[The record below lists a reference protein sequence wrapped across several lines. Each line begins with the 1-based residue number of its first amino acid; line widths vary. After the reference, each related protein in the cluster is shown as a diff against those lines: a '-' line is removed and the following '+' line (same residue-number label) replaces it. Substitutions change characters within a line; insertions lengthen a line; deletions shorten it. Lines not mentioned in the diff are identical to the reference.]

1 MYWEKGLIC
10 FRIAPAW
17 WLVKLKRASLWTNQ
31 MKPRS
36 ADCSLVRVF
45 PRLAP
50 SYTTSD
56 EFESTTLFLR
66 SGLPSSLIQVN
77 CLPKRM
83 NSVWIWLQF
92 KIPALRFSVNG
103 KLFAERNFLKR
114 LTSPATLLFQ
124 IYRHFFARLRQ
135 MCGRATFY
143 AFVCT
148 GRKLKQTK
156 NAHSVLKCDKN
167 CTS

>member
-1 MYWEKGLIC
+1 MNQSNETKVNSRFFTSKRFPGLSP
-10 FRIAPAW
+10 FH
-17 WLVKLKRASLWTNQ
+17 
-31 MKPRS
+31 
-36 ADCSLVRVF
+36 
-45 PRLAP
+45 
-50 SYTTSD
+50 TTSD
-56 EFESTTLFLR
+56 KFESTTLFLR

-114 LTSPATLLFQ
+114 LTSPATLRFQ
-124 IYRHFFARLRQ
+124 IYRHFLARLRQ
-135 MCGRATFY
+135 MCGRTTFY
-143 AFVCT
+143 ASVCT

-156 NAHSVLKCDKN
+156 NAHSALKCDKN